1 MSPTMEDVAQ
11 RAGVSKATVSLALN
25 RKPGISPETQRIV
38 LRAAEDL
45 GYHLPERRPLRS
57 PMSRTLTI
65 LYHVKDEARAEPYS
79 VVPSFLRGARTFAR
93 EARVHLTVLAGYRR
107 EDLSQIGADFLDGE
121 GLSTDGLILMG
132 PGLCRDSKSVV
143 QALQSSI
150 PVVVL
155 CRNWPDVL
163 VSTVGHDHYEQ
174 AQIAL
179 KHLVDLGHRKVAFL
193 AGEAD
198 EQYDWCQQ
206 RLKCY
211 REMMANVNGEMGEEL
226 VVLAKD
232 GANAV
237 RALMVR
243 QPDVTAIFADHDAKA
258 IEAMQGLQMMG
269 LRVPEDVSV
278 IGQDN
283 ARQSPKGCPAL
294 TTVSFSPFMVG
305 YLAAELLLKQI
316 ESNEIMM
323 GNIWVRSHLIE
334 RESCCQ
340 ARPV

>member
-1 MSPTMEDVAQ
+1 MEDVAQ
-11 RAGVSKATVSLALN
+11 RAGVSKATVSLVLN
-25 RKPGISPETQRIV
+25 RKPGISPETQRTVI
-38 LRAAEDL
+38 RAAEDL
-45 GYHLPERRPLRS
+45 GYRLPERRPLRS

-65 LYHVKDEARAEPYS
+65 LYHVKDEFRAEPYS
-79 VVPSFLRGARTFAR
+79 IVPSFLRGARTFAR
-93 EARVHLTVLAGYRR
+93 KAKVHLNVLAGYRR
-107 EDLSQIGADFLDGE
+107 EDLARIGVDVLNNE

-143 QALQSSI
+143 QALQSNI

-155 CRNWPDVL
+155 CRNWPDVP

-179 KHLVDLGHRKVAFL
+179 DHLVDLGHRKVAFL

-206 RLKCY
+206 RLSCY
-211 REMMANVNGEMGEEL
+211 RQVITSITGETDKEL
-226 VVLAKD
+226 IILAKD
-232 GANAV
+232 GASAV
-237 RALMVR
+237 QALMAR
-243 QPDVTAIFADHDAKA
+243 RPDVTAIFANHDTKA
-258 IEAMQGLQMMG
+258 IEAMQGLQAMG
-269 LRVPEDVSV
+269 LDVPKDVSV

-283 ARQSPKGCPAL
+283 AKPSPENCPTL
-294 TTVSFSPFMVG
+294 TTVGFSPFTVG

-316 ESNEIMM
+316 GGDEVTQ

-334 RESCCQ
+334 RESCCKV
-340 ARPV
+340 RPV